1 MEYRVFKKIVKD
13 SIDAGLSVLGDGPKN
28 AIVTHFLRRHNL
40 KSLEEVAEY
49 PREFEE
55 FLKTV
60 FGLGAPYLVK
70 AIVKKMYENIGI
82 DYISTE
88 QGLTEAILEIK
99 KMIQSV
105 KRL

>member
-13 SIDAGLSVLGDGPKN
+13 SIDTGLSVLGEGPKN

-55 FLKTV
+55 FLKSV
-60 FGLGAPYLVK
+60 FGLGAPYLIK
-70 AIVKKMYENIGI
+70 AIVKKMYDNVGI
-82 DYISTE
+82 DYISSET
-88 QGLTEAILEIK
+88 GFAEAVLEIK
-99 KMIQSV
+99 KMIQP
-105 KRL
+105 